1 MSIFSPIIQVFTWF
15 KKQFVDHT
23 KSGASV
29 AVVITETAKAILEN
43 PVVGFL
49 ANVLDGITHTNLP
62 TQAVTLINNQIPKI
76 LATELAIQGLPDNP
90 TPDQIL
96 EFEQSIIKAFG
107 VKESDNGKL
116 YTVLASQ
123 IYGIIQNTVNNT
135 QGKFADWVIAVEA
148 AYQDYQVDVKL
159 YANMVN
165 APVGTVLPDGNTV
178 LETAE
183 QGVADLKAG
192 K

>member
-1 MSIFSPIIQVFTWF
+1 MSIFKPLISAWTWF
-15 KKQFVDHT
+15 KKAFIDHT
-23 KSGASV
+23 QSGASV

-49 ANVLDGITHTNLP
+49 ANVLDGITHTGLP
-62 TQAVTLINNQIPKI
+62 TAAIALINNQMPKI
-76 LATELAIQGLPDNP
+76 LATELAIQGLPENP

-96 EFEQSIIKAFG
+96 AFEQDIIKAFG
-107 VKESDNGKL
+107 VKSSDNGKL
-116 YTVLASQ
+116 YTVLSAQ

-148 AYQDYQVDVKL
+148 AYQDYQTDLKL
-159 YANMVN
+159 YASMVN
-165 APVGTVLPDGNTV
+165 APIGTVLPDGNTV
-178 LETAE
+178 LETPK
-183 QGVADLKAG
+183 QGVADFKAG